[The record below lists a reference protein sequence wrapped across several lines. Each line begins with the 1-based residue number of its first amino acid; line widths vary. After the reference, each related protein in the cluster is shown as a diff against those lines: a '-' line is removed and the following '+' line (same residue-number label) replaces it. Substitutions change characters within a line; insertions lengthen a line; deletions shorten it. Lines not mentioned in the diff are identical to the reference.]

1 MTGKTTPSKGMPRV
15 SFTTNLERH
24 LHIAPLTVK
33 ATTVAGTLAEVFTA
47 YPNARDYFVDELG
60 QLRKHVAIFVDGE
73 MVRDR
78 ARLTDAVQATSEVWI
93 FQALSGG

>member
-1 MTGKTTPSKGMPRV
+1 MPRV
-15 SFTTNLERH
+15 SFTANLERH
-24 LHIAPLTVK
+24 LHIAPLAVSS
-33 ATTVAGTLAEVFTA
+33 TTVAGALEEVFTA
-47 YPNARDYFVDELG
+47 YPNARDYLVDERG

-78 ARLTDAVQATSEVWI
+78 EHLTDAVKATSEVWI